1 MPNRQIVI
9 DFDFPDDEQLASEQS
24 LVHRIRCLGED
35 LFREFSQ
42 NGQAILSVHDVDRA
56 VNQLSLRLSSN
67 HHSGSVMRLINKQLA
82 RHHLADIAHISRLEP
97 TRNPKS

>member
-24 LVHRIRCLGED
+24 LVSRIRTLGED

-42 NGQAILSVHDVDRA
+42 NGQAILNIHDVDEAINR
-56 VNQLSLRLSSN
+56 LSLTLSSN
-67 HHSGSVMRLINKQLA
+67 HHSGSVMRIISKQLT
-82 RHHLADIAHISRLEP
+82 RHHLADIARISKLEP
-97 TRNPKS
+97 VRNPES